1 MTDVAGGA
9 GKRYFQTTKLADII
23 CTYPHKAG
31 LTDEKFA
38 EENHRRDTFLD
49 FLTGVLVSLH

>member
-1 MTDVAGGA
+1 VFA

-38 EENHRRDTFLD
+38 EENRRRDSFLD
-49 FLTGVLVSLH
+49 FLTGVLVSL